1 MLKWL
6 RRIRQRFQP
15 QPAAEGLT
23 VIEYE
28 AVSLIAYEG
37 RAAYVQARE
46 QADYCLRRGSKS
58 GCQFWSK
65 VAVEVARRT
74 RTMTATQANEPPR

>member
-1 MLKWL
+1 MLRWL
-6 RRIRQRFQP
+6 RRIRQWFRP
-15 QPAAEGLT
+15 RPAVEGLT

-58 GCQFWSK
+58 GCRFWSE

>member
-6 RRIRQRFQP
+6 RRSRQWFRP

-28 AVSLIAYEG
+28 G
-37 RAAYVQARE
+37 RAAYARAQE
-46 QADYCLRRGSKS
+46 QPEYCLQRESES
-58 GCQFWSK
+58 GCRFWSA
-65 VAVEVARRT
+65 VVVEVARRT
-74 RTMTATQANEPPR
+74 RTMIATKVNELPR

>member
-1 MLKWL
+1 MLEWL
-6 RRIRQRFQP
+6 RRIRQWFRSR
-15 QPAAEGLT
+15 PAAEGLT

-37 RAAYVQARE
+37 RAAYARARE
-46 QADYCLRRGSKS
+46 QAEHCLTRGSEP
-58 GCQFWSK
+58 GWRFWSE

-74 RTMTATQANEPPR
+74 RAATATKVNESPR